1 MAVPATAGLVV
12 THARTDAELEQLA
25 NVRRGVDPD
34 ANPSLESL
42 RHRLDHFPGA
52 TFLLALLGGAPAG
65 CGFAAPSP
73 GQDTPYISADMSV
86 LPDARRRGIGTALYD
101 AASEHARSLNKTG
114 LTVEAKEDDSESLG
128 WLERRGFVEVER
140 QKALVLDLTDVP
152 HEEPEL
158 PAGVRIVSEAG
169 HSELERGM
177 YEVGLEA
184 GRDIP
189 GLDGTSEPTFEEWRL
204 TEVDRPSR
212 RKDLSLVA
220 LAGDEVVGY
229 ASLHVF
235 GDPTTAH
242 HSLTAVARSWR
253 GKGIATA
260 LKRAQINAA
269 RLAGIKRLMTESE
282 ERNAPMRRVNEK
294 LGYTPIPGMVVLQ
307 GPLAGNSLRRLGAA
321 LTSDVHQGRAST

>member
-1 MAVPATAGLVV
+1 MDAPAQAGLVV
-12 THARTDAELEQLA
+12 VHARTDGELEQLA
-25 NVRRGVDPD
+25 HVRRGVDPD
-34 ANPSLESL
+34 ANPSLASL
-42 RHRLDHFPGA
+42 RHRLDHFAGA
-52 TFLLALLGGAPAG
+52 TFLLALLADEPAG
-65 CGFAAPSP
+65 CGYASPSP
-73 GQDTPYISADMSV
+73 GQDSAYITADMSV
-86 LPDARRRGIGTALYD
+86 LPGARRRGIGTALYH
-101 AASEHARSLNKTG
+101 AASEHARSLDKTG
-114 LTVEAKEDDSESLG
+114 LTVEAKEDDPDSLA

-140 QKALVLDLTDVP
+140 QKALALELTQVR
-152 HEEPEL
+152 HAEPEL
-158 PAGVRIVSEAG
+158 PAGVRIVTEAG

-177 YEVGLEA
+177 YAVGLEA

-220 LAGDEVVGY
+220 LVGDEVVGY

-242 HSLTAVARSWR
+242 HSLTAVARAWR
-253 GKGIATA
+253 GQGVATA

-269 RLAGIKRLMTESE
+269 RRAGITRLMTESE

-307 GPLAGNSLRRLGAA
+307 GPLAGG
-321 LTSDVHQGRAST
+321 